1 MAQKKIPSLMEH
13 SLLWD
18 GKLVAH
24 QWSTSACRAERKGLL
39 SQEGQCLLFSLP
51 RSARQHKLQGN
62 GELNII
68 ALKLFNI
75 LLG

>member
-1 MAQKKIPSLMEH
+1 MGWEAGCTPEEH
-13 SLLWD
+13 LCLQVLLF
-18 GKLVAH
+18 
-24 QWSTSACRAERKGLL
+24 SFERKGLL

-51 RSARQHKLQGN
+51 RSMRQHKLQGN